1 VKDQAEGNGLSS
13 RLIHII
19 KRVRRELSFRVLCL
33 LYVVLPFK
41 ANMAL
46 SAWLRRRHGDD
57 RCNDYF
63 RFFCQRNVDANMGW
77 LLNGRLSK
85 HHLNEIL
92 YFLWIA
98 DRPKIVVSQF
108 ARIDWSDKRFFFV
121 NALTALIDRF
131 ASGYSMDPV
140 VRLHHVD
147 WSEPHADIERAL
159 VVLVRRMLEHRL
171 YGYEERMF
179 RDKLDTGLLSLPVST
194 DAYVA
199 HFYRNKALIRTLAA
213 ELGLKKVD
221 QTLARLDAEGQYWET
236 FPDSDAERDIID
248 DLHLFYAYRDLTL
261 YSYHNGE
268 GYLVPLLCRKTLE
281 TQERL
286 RRSLP
291 RPSLELRKLL
301 DSLGIAEL
309 ADVKLLWPDW
319 AALIGHNGHLNVHF
333 MMRQMGWWSGSPI
346 VLVLNHRI
354 ANRTFLSLFEDICP
368 VLIAAEN
375 VSSAVWHE
383 LASLIPF
390 LGVSHQI
397 FEFKDGRSMY
407 WNDAGGMAVAEWEA
421 EDRGYPLREIYDRRM
436 LADDGAAEKFAAL
449 KQKWGMS
456 ANDWHVCLHMR
467 DGAARGEKDGVG
479 ESIRNT
485 TVDSYMDAI
494 RYVTG
499 QGGWV
504 IRMGAPTVPALPK
517 MERVIDYARLFDRS
531 PEMDI
536 HLMRMARMFIGTTS
550 GFAYVASSFGI
561 PTAMVNALSSVGLI
575 WGKDTRFALKP
586 VRTKEGRLLTQSEVT
601 SEKWRWAFPTH
612 ESLAHAGLT
621 VEENSA
627 DEILETVRETLA
639 LTFARSPA
647 PASPWLKAWHRSVT
661 ISGFY
666 GAAVPGAYFLEKYGK
681 DFVQEIDAKA
691 DASV

>member
-1 VKDQAEGNGLSS
+1 MI
-13 RLIHII
+13 RTI
-19 KRVRRELSFRVLCL
+19 RRELTFRGLCL

-41 ANMAL
+41 ANMAI
-46 SAWLRRRHGDD
+46 SVWLRRRHGDD

-63 RFFCQRNVDANMGW
+63 RFFCQRNVDANMDW

-85 HHLNEIL
+85 RYLNEIL
-92 YFLWIA
+92 YFLCIA
-98 DRPKIVVSQF
+98 DRPKIVVAQF
-108 ARIDWSDKRFFFV
+108 ARIDWSDKRPFFV
-121 NALTALIDRF
+121 NALTTLINRF
-131 ASGYSMDPV
+131 TSGYSTDV
-140 VRLHHVD
+140 AVRLHQVD
-147 WSEPHADIERAL
+147 WSEPHTDMHRAL
-159 VVLVRRMLEHRL
+159 APLVRRMLEHRL
-171 YGYEERMF
+171 YEYEDRIF
-179 RDKLDTGLLSLPVST
+179 RDKLDAGYLSLPVTT
-194 DAYVA
+194 DVYVP

-221 QTLARLDAEGQYWET
+221 QVLAKLDAEGQHWET
-236 FPDSDAERDIID
+236 FPDSDAERDIIH
-248 DLHLFYAYRDLTL
+248 DLNLFYAYRDLTL

-268 GYLVPLLCRKTLE
+268 GHLVPLLCRKTLE
-281 TQERL
+281 IQARL

-291 RPSLELRKLL
+291 QPSPELRKLL

-346 VLVLNHRI
+346 LLALNHRI

-368 VLIAAEN
+368 ILIRGEN

-397 FEFKDGRSMY
+397 FQLKDGRSMY

-421 EDRGYPLREIYDRRM
+421 EDRGHPLREIYDRRI
-436 LADDGAAEKFAAL
+436 AANDGVVEKFEAL
-449 KQKWGMS
+449 KRKWRMS
-456 ANDWHVCLHMR
+456 PNDWHVCLHMR
-467 DGAARGEKDGVG
+467 DGGARGEKEGFG

-485 TVDSYMDAI
+485 TVESYLDAI

-499 QGGWV
+499 QGGWI

-517 MERVIDYARLFDRS
+517 MERVIDYARLSDRS
-531 PEMDI
+531 PETDI
-536 HLMRMARMFIGTTS
+536 HLMRTARMFIGTTS

-575 WGKDTRFALKP
+575 WSKDTRFALKL

-612 ESLAHAGLT
+612 ESLGYAGLM

-627 DEILETVRETLA
+627 DEILETVRDTLA
-639 LTFARSPA
+639 LTFSGSPA
-647 PASPWLKAWHRSVT
+647 LASPWLEAWHRSVT
-661 ISGFY
+661 IPGFY
-666 GAAVPGAYFLEKYGK
+666 GSAVPSAYFLEKYGK
-681 DFVQEIDAKA
+681 DFLQKIDAKA
-691 DASV
+691 DASVQAASTWT